1 MRRGF
6 RSPGCGNPSFL
17 RFTLPP
23 LVPTMKIETVQDV
36 LSETNPAA
44 TPSPA
49 AAPAAPASAQE
60 APAPAVRQVG
70 YAVVGLGHIAQV
82 AVLPGF
88 EHAKN
93 SRLTA
98 LVSGDRKKL
107 QTLGRRYD
115 VPGRF
120 MYDQFDE
127 CLADPAVE
135 ALYVALPNDQHCDC
149 VVRGAEAGKHILC
162 EKPLA
167 LNARE
172 ARLMMN
178 AATANHVKLMTAYR
192 LHFEAANLATIEL
205 VKSGRLGEP
214 RYFNSSFS
222 YQVQDPDNIRLSF
235 AHGGGPV
242 YDIGIYCLNAA
253 RYLMRAEP
261 TEVSAMLARTKD
273 ARFDEVE
280 ETAAVILRFP
290 EGRLATFIVSFGS
303 ADVARYELVGTKG
316 RVVLD
321 PAYEYSEGLCQKVTI
336 DGQTEE
342 KNFPRQDQFG
352 GEIEAFSECI
362 LKNKEPEASGFEG
375 LADLRVIDAIFRSA
389 ESGCTVRLAPLE
401 KADRPHQKQMKKK
414 PAVKKPQLVN
424 VDAPHD

>member
-1 MRRGF
+1 
-6 RSPGCGNPSFL
+6 
-17 RFTLPP
+17 
-23 LVPTMKIETVQDV
+23 MKIETVLDPAT
-36 LSETNPAA
+36 ETVR

-49 AAPAAPASAQE
+49 PS
-60 APAPAVRQVG
+60 PAPARPAPARPTRQVG

-88 EHAKN
+88 AQATHSKLA
-93 SRLTA
+93 A

-120 MYDQFDE
+120 MYDQFDD

-167 LNARE
+167 MDARE
-172 ARLMMN
+172 ARLMMD
-178 AATANHVKLMTAYR
+178 AARANRVKLMTAYR

-222 YQVQDPDNIRLSF
+222 YQVTDPDNIRLSF
-235 AHGGGPV
+235 ARGGGPV
-242 YDIGIYCLNAA
+242 YDIGIYCINAA

-261 TEVSAMLARTKD
+261 VEVSAMLARSND
-273 ARFDEVE
+273 RRFDEVE
-280 ETAAVILRFP
+280 EAAGVVLRFP
-290 EGRLATFIVSFGS
+290 EGRLATFLVSFGA

-316 RVVLD
+316 RVVLE
-321 PAYEYSEGLCQKVTI
+321 PAYEYSEGLCQRVTI
-336 DGQTEE
+336 DGATEE
-342 KNFPRQDQFG
+342 KSFPRQDQFG

-362 LKNKEPEASGFEG
+362 LKNREPEPSGFEG

-389 ESGCTVRLAPLE
+389 ASGCTVRLTPLE
-401 KADRPHQKQMKKK
+401 KATRPDRNQVKRKR
-414 PAVKKPQLVN
+414 AVKKPRLVE
-424 VDAPHD
+424 VDPPHD

>member
-1 MRRGF
+1 MK
-6 RSPGCGNPSFL
+6 PELTEAPPS
-17 RFTLPP
+17 T
-23 LVPTMKIETVQDV
+23 ETI
-36 LSETNPAA
+36 S
-44 TPSPA
+44 PSPA
-49 AAPAAPASAQE
+49 ASAPTVARETSAK
-60 APAPAVRQVG
+60 PVRQVG

-88 EHAKN
+88 TQAKN
-93 SRLTA
+93 SRLAA

-115 VPGRF
+115 VPGLF

-167 LNARE
+167 MNARE
-172 ARLMMN
+172 ARLMMD
-178 AATANHVKLMTAYR
+178 AASANHVKLMTAYR

-205 VKSGRLGEP
+205 VKSGKLGEP

-222 YQVQDPDNIRLSF
+222 YQVTDPDNIRLKLV
-235 AHGGGPV
+235 HGGGPV

-253 RYLMRAEP
+253 RYLMQAEP
-261 TEVSAMLARTKD
+261 VEVSAMLARTKD
-273 ARFDEVE
+273 RRFDEVE
-280 ETAAVILRFP
+280 ETASVMLRFP
-290 EGRLATFIVSFGS
+290 EGRLATFVVSFGA
-303 ADVARYELVGTKG
+303 ADAARYEFVGTKG

-321 PAYEYSEGLCQKVTI
+321 PAYEYSEGLKQCVTI
-336 DGQTEE
+336 DGETEE
-342 KNFPRQDQFG
+342 KSFPRQDQFG

-362 LKNKEPEASGFEG
+362 LNNREPEASGFEG
-375 LADLRVIDAIFRSA
+375 LADMRVIDAIFHSA
-389 ESGCTVRLAPLE
+389 ATGRTVRLPSMD
-401 KADRPHQKQMKKK
+401 KAQRPHQGQLKKK
-414 PAVKKPQLVN
+414 RAVREPRPVN
-424 VDAPHD
+424 VDSPHD